1 MSTHRRF
8 FTLGISDQN
17 GKINVLEHVFRL
29 LHVDDPENGFETVC
43 RSETRLEDKYM
54 TQSV

>member
-17 GKINVLEHVFRL
+17 GEINVLEHVFRL

-43 RSETRLEDKYM
+43 RSETRLEDKYT